1 MVTLGQGRLIL
12 LFLVAELVLLILA
25 LFVPLAHLHDV
36 NSFLFRLLDFLPR
49 LFLLQ
54 LKKCDAV
61 SEEFDVVLSPLFS
74 GTLFSESI
82 ADLHGLPLDHLIA
95 ILRVVLLL
103 QPVNVVLHHLLLLLL
118 LLHVHSLQVL
128 LLVLLLIVH
137 LLLLLLLHHLLHK
150 KYTTC

>member
-1 MVTLGQGRLIL
+1 MKRIW
-12 LFLVAELVLLILA
+12 
-25 LFVPLAHLHDV
+25 
-36 NSFLFRLLDFLPR
+36 PR
-49 LFLLQ
+49 TYLFLLQ